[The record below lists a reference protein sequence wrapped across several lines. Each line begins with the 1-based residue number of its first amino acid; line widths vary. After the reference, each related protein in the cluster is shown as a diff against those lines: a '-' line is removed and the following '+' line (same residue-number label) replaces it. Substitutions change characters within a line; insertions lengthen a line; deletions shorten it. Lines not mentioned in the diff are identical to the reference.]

1 MSEGNDK
8 DNDDINFYPDD
19 NSDIEKVWVVDWN
32 NKFQRTS
39 SEEKTN
45 YLDALKIFNE
55 KAKEGKNTILYEV
68 QKSISNGKILKTM
81 PVLNSKHAER
91 DNKVFQD
98 KKEPAIKKDGGVG
111 GMFSSRKSRF
121 FILLAIIVGFMITFF
136 IINSMTSGG
145 TASSHHMILEI
156 MGSNVFGV
164 TVMNPYFP
172 IY

>member
-1 MSEGNDK
+1 MSESNDK
-8 DNDDINFYPDD
+8 DNNDINFYPDD

-39 SEEKTN
+39 SGEKTN

-55 KAKEGKNTILYEV
+55 KAKEGKNTILYEL

-91 DNKVFQD
+91 ENKVFQD
-98 KKEPAIKKDGGVG
+98 KKEPTIKKGG

-156 MGSNVFGV
+156 IGSKVFGV
-164 TVMNPYFP
+164 TMTNPYFP
-172 IY
+172 IS

>member
-98 KKEPAIKKDGGVG
+98 KKEPAIKKDRWRWWYV
-111 GMFSSRKSRF
+111 FKQEIQVFYFTCNNCWFYDYF
-121 FILLAIIVGFMITFF
+121 FY
-136 IINSMTSGG
+136 NK
-145 TASSHHMILEI
+145 
-156 MGSNVFGV
+156 
-164 TVMNPYFP
+164 
-172 IY
+172 